1 MTTDAVDQVAATRR
15 RTGRSL
21 GSPLEVLRVFFK
33 LGVTSF
39 GGPIAHIGYFHEE
52 FVVRRR
58 RLDERA
64 FVDLVALCQ
73 FLPGP
78 ASSQVG
84 FSIGLMRAG
93 YAGGL
98 AAWTGFTLPSAIVMV
113 LFAYGA
119 GALSG
124 PLGAGLLHGLK
135 LVAVAIV
142 AQAVYGMA
150 RTLCPDRER
159 ASIAVAAALIILFS
173 TSSIAQIGSIVLGG
187 AAGLWLCRGAPLAIA
202 DHLAVPVSRTA
213 GLVALSAYFVLLLG
227 LPILRSLEPAQGL
240 AVFEAF
246 YRSGALVFG
255 GGHVVLPL
263 LREAFVTPGWVSD
276 DVFLAGYGAAQA
288 VPGPLFTFAA
298 YLGAVVKATPHGV
311 PGAALGLFGIFLPGI
326 LILLGTLPFWDT
338 FRKRAGA
345 QAAMRGVN
353 AAVVGLLGAALYN
366 PVWTTSVKTPGDFAV
381 ALLGFVLLTV
391 WRAPPLVVVVISA
404 LGGIALALLGR

>member
-1 MTTDAVDQVAATRR
+1 
-15 RTGRSL
+15 
-21 GSPLEVLRVFFK
+21 LRVFFK

-366 PVWTTSVKTPGDFAV
+366 SVWTTSVKTPGDFAV

>member
-1 MTTDAVDQVAATRR
+1 MTIAAHSAETKDRP
-15 RTGRSL
+15 T
-21 GSPLEVLRVFFK
+21 GSPLEVLLVFLR
-33 LGVTSF
+33 LGITCF
-39 GGPIAHIGYFHEE
+39 GGPIAHIGYFRDE

-58 RLDERA
+58 WLDEHTYA
-64 FVDLVALCQ
+64 DLVGLCQ

-93 YAGGL
+93 YRGGL
-98 AAWTGFTLPSAIVMV
+98 AAWTGFTLPSAIVLV

-119 GALSG
+119 GELGG
-124 PLGAGLLHGLK
+124 PAGIGLLHGLK

-142 AQAVYGMA
+142 AQAVWGMA

-173 TSSIAQIGSIVLGG
+173 ASSVSQIAAILLGG
-187 AAGLWLCRGAPLAIA
+187 VAGLWLCRAAGPPTATEHIT
-202 DHLAVPVSRTA
+202 VPVSRTV
-213 GLVALSAYFVLLLG
+213 GLVALAVFFLLLAG
-227 LPILRSLEPAQGL
+227 LPVLRGFVNSQGIAL
-240 AVFEAF
+240 FEAF

-276 DVFLAGYGAAQA
+276 DAFLAGYGAAQA

-298 YLGAVVKATPHGV
+298 YLGAVVSPSPHGLT
-311 PGAALGLFGIFLPGI
+311 GAVLGLIGIFLPGV
-326 LILLGTLPFWDT
+326 LILMGTLPFWET

-345 QAAMRGVN
+345 QAVMRGVN
-353 AAVVGLLGAALYN
+353 AAVVGLLAAALYN
-366 PVWTTSVKTPGDFAV
+366 PVWTSSVKTPGDFGI
-381 ALLGFVLLTV
+381 ALVGFVLLTV
-391 WRAPPLVVVVISA
+391 WRAPPLVVVVVSA
-404 LGGIALALLGR
+404 LGGIAVAQSMS